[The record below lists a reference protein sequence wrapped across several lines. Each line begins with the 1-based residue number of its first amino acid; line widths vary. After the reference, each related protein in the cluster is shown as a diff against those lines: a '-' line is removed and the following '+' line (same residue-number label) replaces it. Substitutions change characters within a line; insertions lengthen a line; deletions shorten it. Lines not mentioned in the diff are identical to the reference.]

1 MESTSQSS
9 GLLKGRGRPLVVAAV
24 LILMAV
30 SWLGAI
36 DRASTD
42 YIDSSLVQASVAF
55 GVAKLLNALISLLQS
70 VEVEVSMVV
79 FSGSLGLGEVLDPFN
94 DLIEDYSSLMKL
106 SIGSLLIQ
114 KLLLG
119 VVSDLFFKI
128 LLTLSG
134 AVVILSLLRPSLAGF
149 NQSVRLFAF
158 LVFLRFA
165 LVMVVA
171 LNGVVSE
178 YFLAEQSRGGIAAL
192 EALPGEVENVDVKG
206 ANAQALSALASQAEE
221 QRAER
226 EAVLTARLE
235 EVAAQREQLIEQQ
248 RQAESKLDEL
258 EAGMDTVERLNFLS
272 RSPEHAKAIAQ
283 VGLYE
288 DQLDL
293 LEDERNKTQN
303 GLLLIQ
309 REREAAQNPDGAS
322 GIMDSVG
329 GTVATLVNPLA
340 LDALQEKLSNASN
353 TIMEVMA
360 LFVLRT
366 LILPL
371 LFLYCLTVVFKA
383 IWRVDAREWLNRS
396 AARSQEVQHV

>member
-1 MESTSQSS
+1 M
-9 GLLKGRGRPLVVAAV
+9 
-24 LILMAV
+24 
-30 SWLGAI
+30 
-36 DRASTD
+36 
-42 YIDSSLVQASVAF
+42 
-55 GVAKLLNALISLLQS
+55 
-70 VEVEVSMVV
+70 
-79 FSGSLGLGEVLDPFN
+79 
-94 DLIEDYSSLMKL
+94 
-106 SIGSLLIQ
+106 
-114 KLLLG
+114 
-119 VVSDLFFKI
+119 
-128 LLTLSG
+128 
-134 AVVILSLLRPSLAGF
+134 
-149 NQSVRLFAF
+149 
-158 LVFLRFA
+158 
-165 LVMVVA
+165 
-171 LNGVVSE
+171 
-178 YFLAEQSRGGIAAL
+178 
-192 EALPGEVENVDVKG
+192 
-206 ANAQALSALASQAEE
+206 ASQAEE

-309 REREAAQNPDGAS
+309 REREAAQNPDGTS

-340 LDALQEKLSNASN
+340 LDALQEKLSNASE

>member
-1 MESTSQSS
+1 
-9 GLLKGRGRPLVVAAV
+9 
-24 LILMAV
+24 
-30 SWLGAI
+30 
-36 DRASTD
+36 
-42 YIDSSLVQASVAF
+42 
-55 GVAKLLNALISLLQS
+55 
-70 VEVEVSMVV
+70 
-79 FSGSLGLGEVLDPFN
+79 
-94 DLIEDYSSLMKL
+94 
-106 SIGSLLIQ
+106 
-114 KLLLG
+114 
-119 VVSDLFFKI
+119 
-128 LLTLSG
+128 
-134 AVVILSLLRPSLAGF
+134 
-149 NQSVRLFAF
+149 
-158 LVFLRFA
+158 
-165 LVMVVA
+165 MVVA

-192 EALPGEVENVDVKG
+192 EALPGEVENVDVKD
-206 ANAQALSALASQAEE
+206 ADAQALSALASKAEE

-235 EVAAQREQLIEQQ
+235 EVAAQRQQLIEQQ

-258 EAGMDTVERLNFLS
+258 EAGMNTVERLNFLS

-340 LDALQEKLSNASN
+340 LDALQEKLSNASD